1 MKASNSSDLLIKQL
15 DAQLTAERTQI
26 SSPNEGWIRTI
37 RKALGM
43 SATQLA
49 KRLSVSK
56 QAVAN
61 MERAETEGTLS
72 LTTLH
77 KAADALDCYLKVVLV
92 PKKSI
97 SEIVQDQATKTAT
110 QIVKQSSHHMT
121 LEAQGTKTSF
131 QRDQI
136 QQVADELIR
145 SHSKKIWDEA

>member
-1 MKASNSSDLLIKQL
+1 MKPGNSLNLLIKQL
-15 DAQLTAERTQI
+15 ETSIASERERIT
-26 SSPNEGWIRTI
+26 PPVKGWIRTI

-77 KAADALDCYLKVVLV
+77 RAAEALDCHLKVVLV
-92 PKKSI
+92 PKRPI
-97 SEIVQDQATKTAT
+97 SEIVQDQAIKTAT
-110 QIVKQSSHHMT
+110 QLVKQSSHHMN
-121 LEAQGTKTSF
+121 LEAQGTKASF

-145 SHSKKIWDEA
+145 SHSKKIWDEV